1 MWLHILFSLFHN
13 DLFLL
18 TDCLCHHCDLFLLYN
33 LPTLVFGVTSLN
45 QFILLLLVL
54 HSYVGKSVVPLKS
67 LDLPVTIFIEVLEC
81 HIDFAKVEDVSG

>member
-1 MWLHILFSLFHN
+1 MWLHILFGLFHH
-13 DLFLL
+13 DFFLL
-18 TDCLCHHCDLFLLYN
+18 TDLLCYHCDLFFLYH

-54 HSYVGKSVVPLKS
+54 HSYVGKSIVPLEP
-67 LDLPVTIFIEVLEC
+67 LDLPVTIFIEVLER